1 MGDVL
6 GRERELA
13 RRAQF
18 LAEAR
23 VGLRV
28 LTLEGEAGIGK
39 TTVWDA
45 AVADARQAGFRV
57 LSARPAETEAKLELS
72 AVADLVE
79 TVPPAVVAS
88 LPAPQR
94 HAVEVALLRSDPG
107 EDAPGART
115 IATAVRGILE
125 TLAAA
130 GPLLVAVDD
139 VQWLDRASATVL
151 GFALRRL
158 GGTPGGWL
166 LARRAGLP
174 TLLAPERLLGNGVA
188 DTLTLGPLDVQAMHG
203 LLTARLDR
211 PLARPA
217 LVRVHQT
224 AGGNPLYALE
234 IARELQRADA
244 VGPVLPAPAHLR
256 DLVARRVRS
265 LPPAT
270 REALLTAAA
279 MPVPTTAVVDA
290 EALAPAEDEEI
301 VTVGPD
307 GQVTFRHP
315 LYASAV
321 YGTASLRRRRVVHAR
336 LASLAADEE
345 ERAQHLAAA
354 TATPEG
360 AIAAR
365 IEAGAARARRRGA
378 WGAAA
383 ALLERAREL
392 TPDDDRGAACRRGLA
407 AAEHHAHA
415 GDRVRA
421 RELLEALD
429 AGGLA
434 PAVRARALVLLGQI
448 AINDDKFD
456 EARRV
461 LASAL
466 EHAGDARTL
475 TEIEVGLA
483 YVCANQWDFAGAA
496 AHSHRALALAERA
509 GVRGLVAIALGFCA
523 MYDFLCGGG
532 ADREKAERALA
543 LEDPELVMPGNWS
556 PSTVVGALAL
566 YLGRYDEARAR
577 LRAVWE
583 HASAVGDES
592 DLAFVVLWLS
602 WLEVRAGDLAEAGRL
617 AREGAALASLT
628 GSTSIHAWLLAQQAL
643 VHAHTGDAEATRRL
657 CEESWVAVAHF
668 GNALSGIWI
677 AAANPVL
684 ELSLGSAEAAWRAC
698 EPLVRGLER
707 EGLGEP
713 VVAFFLG
720 DALEA
725 LIAIGEAE
733 RAAPLV
739 EALSDRGREL
749 DRAWAIAVGARCRA
763 LLLAARGDLDAAA
776 EAVERALAEQPR
788 LGMPFEHARTLL
800 VAGAIARRRRRRS
813 AAKAAFERAEALFA
827 ELGAELW
834 RARAA
839 EEAGR
844 VGLRRGAGDAVTA
857 TERRVAELAAQGR
870 TNREIAGTLHMS
882 PKTVEAHLARVY
894 RKLEIASRAEL
905 GARMAVGAPV
915 QT

>member
-13 RRAQF
+13 RTAQF

-23 VGLRV
+23 AGLRV

-234 IARELQRADA
+234 IARELQRADP

-279 MPVPTTAVVDA
+279 MPAPTTAVVDA

-354 TATPEG
+354 TAAPEE

-448 AINDDKFD
+448 AINDDNFD

-643 VHAHTGDAEATRRL
+643 VHAHAGDAEATRRL

-677 AAANPVL
+677 AAGTPCWSCRSATRRPRGGRA
-684 ELSLGSAEAAWRAC
+684 SRSSAGSSARGSASRSSRSSSATRSRRSSRSGRPSAPRRSSRRSRTAGANWTARGRSRSERGAARC
-698 EPLVRGLER
+698 CSP
-707 EGLGEP
+707 
-713 VVAFFLG
+713 
-720 DALEA
+720 
-725 LIAIGEAE
+725 
-733 RAAPLV
+733 RAAISTRRPRRSSGRSPSSRGS
-739 EALSDRGREL
+739 ACRSSTRGRCSS
-749 DRAWAIAVGARCRA
+749 RARS
-763 LLLAARGDLDAAA
+763 RGAAA
-776 EAVERALAEQPR
+776 GGVP
-788 LGMPFEHARTLL
+788 
-800 VAGAIARRRRRRS
+800 RRRRS
-813 AAKAAFERAEALFA
+813 SAPRRCSPSSARSCGARGRRRRPAASASAGAPATRSPRPSAASPSSPLKAART
-827 ELGAELW
+827 
-834 RARAA
+834 ARSP
-839 EEAGR
+839 GR
-844 VGLRRGAGDAVTA
+844 CT
-857 TERRVAELAAQGR
+857 
-870 TNREIAGTLHMS
+870 
-882 PKTVEAHLARVY
+882 
-894 RKLEIASRAEL
+894 
-905 GARMAVGAPV
+905 
-915 QT
+915 